1 MTDPNWF
8 YSALAQSA
16 AAIVG
21 LIGAFVTSR
30 VMMMAGER
38 SRREKR
44 IDEINAEIKELERQ
58 IDEINAEI
66 KELERQNVPL
76 LEYINEVNR
85 KIEEEDRKEDEG
97 RVNDFLRAKKPE
109 LDLENLPTADEMLK
123 ELREGNRIN
132 IFDEKFNSMFKEKYN
147 VLKEEISVEKE
158 EAAQPKRISS
168 LGGLLAGIQSP
179 APDPLFKKYRGI
191 KEENDKKIS
200 DKNAIIQELQGQLKQ
215 MILPKHFKW
224 FIISIIYF
232 TVGGVI
238 LPLLLLP
245 ITPEQHLVWKPRV
258 VFLFVTGLIAV
269 FLYIFIEIKYITK
282 KINPA

>member
-44 IDEINAEIKELERQ
+44 

-179 APDPLFKKYRGI
+179 ETNLRTPRLLRSTPDPLFKKYRGI
-191 KEENDKKIS
+191 KEENDKKIT

>member
-44 IDEINAEIKELERQ
+44 

-179 APDPLFKKYRGI
+179 ETNLRTPRLLRSTPDPLFKKNRGM